1 MQGRWR
7 RTSVVVVASA
17 IAAGAFTGPLSAAAS
32 ASVTAASA
40 SCGKSVAFP
49 GGDTWSFYPVR
60 KLTFKGRTLWLRNVR
75 ATDYSYAYIKSGY
88 RAGDLVTVQRS
99 KDRGKTKKVCGPFAR
114 DHSNQQSNYHVSM
127 RACIGVRV
135 SGALRSD
142 CTDWYYDKG

>member
-1 MQGRWR
+1 M
-7 RTSVVVVASA
+7 VASA
-17 IAAGAFTGPLSAAAS
+17 IAAGAFTGPVSAAAS
-32 ASVTAASA
+32 ASVTSASDTAASA
-40 SCGKSVAFP
+40 SCGKPVAFP

>member
-1 MQGRWR
+1 MHGCWR
-7 RTSVVVVASA
+7 RTSVIVVAGV
-17 IAAGAFTGPLSAAAS
+17 IAAGAFTGPVSAATS

-88 RAGDLVTVQRS
+88 RAGDLVTLHRS
-99 KDRGKTKKVCGPFAR
+99 KDGGKTKKNCGPFAR
-114 DHSNQQSNYHVSM
+114 DHSNQQPDYHVWM

-135 SGALRSD
+135 SGALRSK
-142 CTDWYYDKG
+142 CTEWYYDKG